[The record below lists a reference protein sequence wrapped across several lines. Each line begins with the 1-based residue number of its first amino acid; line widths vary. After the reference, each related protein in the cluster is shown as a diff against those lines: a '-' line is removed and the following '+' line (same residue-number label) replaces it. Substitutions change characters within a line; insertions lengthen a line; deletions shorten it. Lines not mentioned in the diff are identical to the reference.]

1 MTLKLDN
8 LLMDDNLENQNKNNQ
23 FQQHTK
29 INPKIQF
36 NLPVSINPTSSSIK
50 KQVSPLKN
58 YK

>member
-1 MTLKLDN
+1 
-8 LLMDDNLENQNKNNQ
+8 MDDNLENQNKNNQ

-58 YK
+58 YKQ